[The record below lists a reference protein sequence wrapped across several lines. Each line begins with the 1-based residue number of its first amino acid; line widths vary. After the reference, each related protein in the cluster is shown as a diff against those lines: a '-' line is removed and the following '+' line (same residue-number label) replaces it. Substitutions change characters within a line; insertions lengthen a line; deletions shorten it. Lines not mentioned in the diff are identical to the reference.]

1 MYLRSFKRG
10 LPFLIGTW
18 VYMMRTFFI
27 EKNAF
32 TFIEIT
38 ESFFPILLVPLC
50 AFILYDKTEIEL
62 SLVHGTRTAKLF
74 FSKLVPM
81 MVYTAL
87 PIIAFLAIFP
97 GGSTVKINYDL
108 VLKDSSIQEYIP
120 ANFKLCIAL
129 SVLVTLTFFFALFSF
144 IRVITRNCYITMLTG
159 FGVGIGISGIRGV
172 VCSWKVPFT
181 YCMFDPMID
190 TYFIG
195 NELPLAYAEK
205 YPDLAGMTN
214 IWTYNRLLF
223 VGVSLLLFF
232 ITYLVL
238 RHEKLHCSISE

>member
-1 MYLRSFKRG
+1 MFLRSFKRG

-38 ESFFPILLVPLC
+38 ESVFPILLVPLC

-108 VLKDSSIQEYIP
+108 VLKDSTIQEYIP
-120 ANFKLCIAL
+120 ADFKLCIAL

-181 YCMFDPMID
+181 CCMFDPMID

-238 RHEKLHCSISE
+238 RYEKLHCSISE